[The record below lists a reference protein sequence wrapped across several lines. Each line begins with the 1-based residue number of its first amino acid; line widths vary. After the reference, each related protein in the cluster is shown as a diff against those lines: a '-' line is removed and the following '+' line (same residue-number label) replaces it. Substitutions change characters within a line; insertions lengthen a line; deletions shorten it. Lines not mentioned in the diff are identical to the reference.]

1 MSVNIVVFNQCGFS
15 NFGYFDEVTGTYK
28 AHAFNYGTRKTF
40 RKSLTDQSFYVPA
53 KRAITGQ
60 DVSESKLDDSAYDF
74 PDGKITYALSD
85 SMVDSRLPSL
95 DMVERVELAKDSINY
110 AKGLAEKDINNNIK
124 KAQSKKVRENAI
136 DYTITQVVKGTS
148 ASDSASNSASNSNK

>member
-1 MSVNIVVFNQCGFS
+1 MSDKVVVFNQCGFS
-15 NFGYFDEVTGTYK
+15 NFGYFDKITGTYK
-28 AHAFNYGTRKTF
+28 AHSFNYGTRKSF

-60 DVSESKLDDSAYDF
+60 DVSESKIDDSSYDF
-74 PDGKITYALSD
+74 PDGKITHALSD

-110 AKGLAEKDINNNIK
+110 AQGLVKNDVTENIK
-124 KAQSKKVRENAI
+124 KAQSKKARESAI
-136 DYTITQVVKGTS
+136 DYTISQIVKGTS
-148 ASDSASNSASNSNK
+148 ASDSASNSANNSSK